1 MAAPTANLDPR
12 ALRTTLKRGIGRGAA
27 VNGNGHGVLPPSAV
41 EPMRRYRQPE
51 PPRRSRKQLVAQV
64 FGWILLAL
72 AVVVAGLAGGLYL
85 YAHQTLNALAPHSKA
100 VKESTKYLHTVAPS
114 EAAVGLIVGYD
125 ARAGVDSFGAS
136 GSRSDTIMLVRA
148 DPQQNTLSLF
158 SFPRDLVVPIY
169 CHDQT
174 TPTTTDRINTAFTTC
189 GPAGTL
195 NTVEKLTGIPV
206 NYLIT
211 INFHGFKLLVNKLHG
226 VYMDVDHRYLNTVGG
241 PGGYAKIDLEPG
253 YQRLNGEQA
262 LDFVRFRH
270 TDSDLYR
277 VARQQLFIEAL
288 KDRLATG
295 VSVFD
300 IPKLIGA
307 LKGSVEIGSGHCATC
322 PPSFSEIESYAGLA
336 YKLPPGHLFRVN
348 LQNLQPYGI
357 ANAELLAP
365 TADIQTAVDAFE
377 HPDVTQAS
385 TATAVAL
392 GRKPK
397 APKSPALK
405 TDQITTLVLNGTT
418 IPGLARD
425 TSYKLS
431 LVGFH
436 TVQLP
441 PNVLAD
447 APSQGFY
454 GTTIYYDA
462 VQPKAKQAASA
473 LKAAFGAHTE
483 IAALPPELSGFAQ
496 EAGNPLTVTV
506 VGSSF
511 DGQLN
516 NPQAHVTPPPTH
528 TTPAVRSEASLT
540 SSYLDQVRSKVPFRI
555 LDPTNVEQS
564 SRLSSFEGVR
574 AFKPVPHR
582 HELVM
587 TFVTGAGNVYWQVI
601 ETDWTD
607 APILRHPTA
616 FERIAGRTYRLYTT
630 GGNIH
635 MIVLRQ
641 GGASY
646 WVVNTL
652 RDELSN
658 ETMIAIAKGL
668 QPLAKAH

>member
-1 MAAPTANLDPR
+1 V
-12 ALRTTLKRGIGRGAA
+12 RTTLKRGIGRGAA
-27 VNGNGHGVLPPSAV
+27 VNGNGHGVLPPSSI

-51 PPRRSRKQLVAQV
+51 PPRRSTKRLVLLV
-64 FGWILLAL
+64 FGWIGLAL
-72 AVVVAGLAGGLYL
+72 VVVVAGLAGGLYL
-85 YAHQTLNALAPHSKA
+85 YAHQTLNALAPHSNA
-100 VKESTKYLHTVAPS
+100 VKESTKFLHTVPPS
-114 EAAVGLIVGYD
+114 QPAVGLIIGYD
-125 ARAGVDSFGAS
+125 ARAGVDSFNAS

-174 TPTTTDRINTAFTTC
+174 TVMTTDRINTAFTSC
-189 GPAGTL
+189 GPTGTL
-195 NTVEKLTGIPV
+195 NTVEKLTGIQV

-211 INFHGFKLLVNKLHG
+211 IDFHGFKLLVNKLHG
-226 VYMDVDHRYLNTVGG
+226 VYMDVDRRYLNTVGG
-241 PGGYAKIDLEPG
+241 PGGYAKINLEPG

-262 LDFVRFRH
+262 LDYVRYRH

-277 VARQQLFIEAL
+277 VARQQLFIESL

-295 VSVFD
+295 VSVFE

-307 LKGSVEIGSGHCATC
+307 LKGNVEIGSGNCATC

-336 YKLPPGHLFRVN
+336 YKLPAGHLFRVN
-348 LQNLQPYGI
+348 MQNLQPYGI
-357 ANAELLAP
+357 ANAELIAQP
-365 TADIQTAVDAFE
+365 SDVQTAVDSFE
-377 HPDVTQAS
+377 HPDVTQAARS
-385 TATAVAL
+385 AAVAL

-397 APKSPALK
+397 TPKGPPLK
-405 TDQITTLVLNGTT
+405 DDEISTLVLNGTT
-418 IPGLARD
+418 ILGLARD

-431 LVGFH
+431 LAGFH

-441 PNVLAD
+441 ANVLAD
-447 APSQGFY
+447 APSQGYY
-454 GTTIYYDA
+454 GSTVYYDA
-462 VQPKAKQAASA
+462 VQQHAKQAAA
-473 LKAAFGAHTE
+473 ELKTAFGAHTS
-483 IAALPPELSGFAQ
+483 IAPLPPELSGFAQ
-496 EAGNPLTVTV
+496 EAGNPLTVVV

-516 NPQAHVTPPPTH
+516 NPQAHVATTPTH
-528 TTPAVRSEASLT
+528 TPPAVRTEASAT
-540 SSYLDQVRSKVPFRI
+540 TYSLDQVKSKVPFRI
-555 LDPTNVEQS
+555 LAPTAIEQS
-564 SRLSSFEGVR
+564 SRLSSFDGVR

-587 TFVTGAGNVYWQVI
+587 SFVTGAGNVYWQVI
-601 ETDWTD
+601 ETDWTN
-607 APILRHPTA
+607 APVLRHPTA
-616 FERIAGRTYRLYTT
+616 TEHIGGRTFQLYTT

-668 QPLAKAH
+668 QPLATAH

>member
-1 MAAPTANLDPR
+1 M
-12 ALRTTLKRGIGRGAA
+12 RTTLKRGIGRGAA

-41 EPMRRYRQPE
+41 EPIRRYRQPE
-51 PPRRSRKQLVAQV
+51 PPRRSTKRLVAQV

-72 AVVVAGLAGGLYL
+72 LVVAAGLAGGLYL

-100 VKESTKYLHTVAPS
+100 VKESTKYLHTVPPS
-114 EAAVGLIVGYD
+114 QPAVGLLIGYD
-125 ARAGVDSFGAS
+125 ARAGVDSFGAA

-174 TPTTTDRINTAFTTC
+174 TPIATDRINSAWSSC
-189 GPAGTL
+189 GPTGTL

-211 INFHGFKLLVNKLHG
+211 IDFHGFKLLVNKLHG
-226 VYMDVDHRYLNTVGG
+226 VYMDVDRRYLNTVGG
-241 PGGYAKIDLEPG
+241 PGGYAKINLEPG
-253 YQRLNGEQA
+253 YQRLDGQQA
-262 LDFVRFRH
+262 LDFVRYRH

-277 VARQQLFIEAL
+277 VARQQLFVESI

-307 LKGSVEIGSGHCATC
+307 LKGSVEIGSGNCATC

-336 YKLPPGHLFRVN
+336 YKLPAGHLFRVN

-365 TADIQTAVDAFE
+365 TTEIQTAVDSFE

-397 APKSPALK
+397 KPKGPPLK
-405 TDQITTLVLNGTT
+405 SDQITTLVLNGTT

-431 LVGFH
+431 VAGFH

-462 VQPKAKQAASA
+462 VQSTAKQAAA
-473 LKAAFGAHTE
+473 ELKVAFGAHTG

-511 DGQLN
+511 TGQLN
-516 NPQAHVTPPPTH
+516 DPQAHIAPPPTH
-528 TTPAVRSEASLT
+528 TTPSVRSDSSLT
-540 SSYLDQVRSKVPFRI
+540 SYSLQQVRAKLPFRV

-564 SRLSSFEGVR
+564 SRLSSFDGVR

-587 TFVTGAGNVYWQVI
+587 TFLTGAGNVYWQVI
-601 ETDWTD
+601 ETDWTN

-616 FERIAGRTYRLYTT
+616 FQRIAGRTYRLYTT

-641 GGASY
+641 GGATY

>member
-1 MAAPTANLDPR
+1 M
-12 ALRTTLKRGIGRGAA
+12 RTTLKRGIGRGAA
-27 VNGNGHGVLPPSAV
+27 VNGNGHGVLPPGAI

-51 PPRRSRKQLVAQV
+51 PPRRSTKRLLAQV
-64 FGWILLAL
+64 FGWILVAL
-72 AVVVAGLAGGLYL
+72 LVVIAGLAGGLYL

-100 VKESTKYLHTVAPS
+100 VKESTKYLHTVPPS
-114 EAAVGLIVGYD
+114 QPAVGLLIGYD
-125 ARAGVDSFGAS
+125 ARAGVDSFGAA

-174 TPTTTDRINTAFTTC
+174 TPITTDRINTAWTSC

-211 INFHGFKLLVNKLHG
+211 IDFHGFKLLVNKLHG
-226 VYMDVDHRYLNTVGG
+226 VYMDVDRRYLNTVGG
-241 PGGYAKIDLEPG
+241 PGGFATINLEPG
-253 YQRLNGEQA
+253 YQRLTGQQA
-262 LDFVRFRH
+262 LDFVRYRH

-277 VARQQLFIEAL
+277 VARQQLFIESL

-307 LKGSVEIGSGHCATC
+307 LKGSVEIGSGNCATC

-336 YKLPPGHLFRVN
+336 YKLPAGHLFRVN

-357 ANAELLAP
+357 ANAELISQP
-365 TADIQTAVDAFE
+365 ADIQTAVDSFE

-385 TATAVAL
+385 TATASAL

-397 APKSPALK
+397 TPKGPPLK
-405 TDQITTLVLNGTT
+405 PDQITTLVLNGTT

-425 TSYKLS
+425 TSYQLS
-431 LVGFH
+431 LGGFH

-441 PNVLAD
+441 QNVLAD
-447 APSQGFY
+447 APSQGYY
-454 GTTIYYDA
+454 GTTVYYDA
-462 VQPKAKQAASA
+462 VQPHAKQAAA
-473 LKAAFGAHTE
+473 ELKTAFGAHTVT
-483 IAALPPELSGFAQ
+483 AALPPELSGFAQ
-496 EAGNPLTVTV
+496 EAGNPLTLVV

-511 DGQLN
+511 GGQLN
-516 NPQAHVTPPPTH
+516 NPQAHIAPPPTH
-528 TTPAVRSEASLT
+528 TPPAVRRDPSLT
-540 SSYLDQVRSKVPFRI
+540 SYSLEQERSKIPFRI

-564 SRLSSFEGVR
+564 SQLSSLDGVR

-587 TFVTGAGNVYWQVI
+587 SFVTGAGNVYWQVI

-616 FERIAGRTYRLYTT
+616 FQRIAGRTYRLYTT

-641 GGASY
+641 GGATY